1 MNGRQKG
8 SSASAI
14 RNPQS
19 AIRIL
24 VNAGP
29 TREYFDSVRFISNP
43 STGKQGYAIARA
55 AVGRGHRV
63 VLVTGPVELP
73 DVPGAKMVRVTSAAE
88 MAEACK
94 TEFEHCDAAVLTAA
108 VSDYR
113 PSRQL
118 PHKDARGGEPL
129 QITLQPTED
138 ICAALG
144 REKGH
149 RIVIGFAMDDHNA
162 QTKAEAK
169 LASKNCDFMVANGPK
184 NIGSDRAEVSI
195 LSRRDGWSEL
205 IVGTKDQIAEHLISV
220 LEAAC
225 APP

>member
-1 MNGRQKG
+1 MNGRAKG
-8 SSASAI
+8 SSAST
-14 RNPQS
+14 
-19 AIRIL
+19 IRIL

-43 STGKQGYAIARA
+43 STGRQGYAVARA
-55 AVGRGHRV
+55 AVARGHRV

-73 DVPGAKMVRVTSAAE
+73 DVPGAKMIHVTSAAE

-94 TEFEHCDAAVLTAA
+94 TEFENSDAAVLTAA

-113 PSRQL
+113 PSAQL
-118 PHKDARGGEPL
+118 PHKDAKSGEPL
-129 QITLQPTED
+129 QITLLPTED

-144 REKGH
+144 RAKGH
-149 RIVIGFAMDDHNA
+149 RIVIGFAMDDHDA
-162 QTKAEAK
+162 RTKAELK
-169 LASKNCDFMVANGPK
+169 LASKNCDFIVANGPK
-184 NIGSDRAEVSI
+184 NIASNQAEVSI
-195 LSRRDGWSEL
+195 LSRRDGWSES

-225 APP
+225 ASR